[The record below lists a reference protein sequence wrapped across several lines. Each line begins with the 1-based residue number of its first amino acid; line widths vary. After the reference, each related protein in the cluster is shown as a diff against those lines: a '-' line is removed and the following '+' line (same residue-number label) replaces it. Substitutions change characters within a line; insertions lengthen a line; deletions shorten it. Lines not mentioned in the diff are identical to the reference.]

1 MESIEESTLADQDP
15 DQFMQLLRLAKAG
28 SGPGLGHLLEL
39 YRGYLGL
46 LARLQINRR
55 LQARLDASDVV
66 QETFLKAHRHFG
78 QFRGSTEEELV
89 VWLRQI
95 LATTLA
101 NLVRH
106 HYGAHRRDLR
116 LERELTAEL
125 DQSTQMLDQRLQA
138 PGSSP
143 SQRASRRE
151 QAVVLADTL
160 GRLPQDYREVVILR
174 HLEGLTFPEV
184 AQRMGRTVDSVKKLW
199 ARGLAQ
205 LRDSLEG
212 SS

>member
-1 MESIEESTLADQDP
+1 MGVRVLVGPNPE
-15 DQFMQLLRLAKAG
+15 QLLRQAKAG
-28 SGPGLGHLLEL
+28 SGPVLGELLEL
-39 YRGYLGL
+39 YRDYLGL

-55 LQARLDASDVV
+55 LQARLDASDLV

-78 QFRGSTEEELV
+78 QFRGTTEEELV

-101 NLVRH
+101 DLVRH
-106 HYGAHRRDLR
+106 RYGTQRRDLR
-116 LERELTAEL
+116 LERELAAEL
-125 DQSTQMLDQRLQA
+125 DQSSQMLDQRLEA

-174 HLEGLTFPEV
+174 HLEGLSFPQV
-184 AQRMGRTVDSVKKLW
+184 AFRMGRTVDSVKKLW
-199 ARGLAQ
+199 ARALAQ
-205 LRDSLEG
+205 LRDSLGG